1 VSALDI
7 SPNRIA
13 TASIAS
19 SVVFALLPMSGAGS
33 VPADRLPEDMPA
45 SIPSDQAYYWSANWQ
60 TDIRESL
67 AALKAGEYVEFDSDD
82 PNDIVRWFLSGD

>member
-1 VSALDI
+1 
-7 SPNRIA
+7 
-13 TASIAS
+13 
-19 SVVFALLPMSGAGS
+19 
-33 VPADRLPEDMPA
+33 MPA